1 VMEGPDRLGLKTPA
15 RDQPPKLPP
24 RAKQGEHITWA
35 VLESDFETYYDAS
48 YQLPD
53 DLWCDTRP
61 ASYLLWSRS
70 SDGAYKE
77 CAEKI
82 CRPSSGGEIRS
93 ACSTDQLRTTH
104 ACRGVCSRHRSMH
117 RFPVQEADM
126 WATCQKIA
134 RSGRYRM
141 CPLNYPSHIATL
153 PRLLERLARICH
165 VRHSLCRRRHLCRH
179 RESRGDQCGRCRRL
193 HRWCR
198 RRRRRRCCGRRRR
211 WRRGSWRRCG
221 RGRARHAAG
230 HDTAR
235 LGVEEGGVVLH
246 QPATARGCTSQQEV
260 SVCDTR

>member
-1 VMEGPDRLGLKTPA
+1 MHHISCPTISGAIPDRRHICYGADPVMEPTKNAPKKYVDLAAAAKSDRHAA
-15 RDQPPKLPP
+15 R
-24 RAKQGEHITWA
+24 I
-35 VLESDFETYYDAS
+35 
-48 YQLPD
+48 
-53 DLWCDTRP
+53 
-61 ASYLLWSRS
+61 S
-70 SDGAYKE
+70 S
-77 CAEKI
+77 
-82 CRPSSGGEIRS
+82 
-93 ACSTDQLRTTH
+93 TTH

-179 RESRGDQCGRCRRL
+179 REWRGDQCGRCRRL